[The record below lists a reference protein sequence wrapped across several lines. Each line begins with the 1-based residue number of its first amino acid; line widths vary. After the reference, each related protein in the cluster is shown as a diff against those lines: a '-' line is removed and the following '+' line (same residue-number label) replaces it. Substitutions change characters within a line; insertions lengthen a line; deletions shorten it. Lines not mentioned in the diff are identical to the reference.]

1 MAPLIHKIHP
11 ENFRDEVVVEPRL
24 VLLLCMPQDDEF
36 PKQRKIV
43 EEVAG
48 LYREKLKVVLPEEAF
63 LATFKRDFKV
73 TGTPTFLI
81 LRRGVEIGRILG
93 VTDREPLIEAI
104 LESAKRIL
112 KEDW

>member
-1 MAPLIHKIHP
+1 
-11 ENFRDEVVVEPRL
+11 
-24 VLLLCMPQDDEF
+24 MPQDDEF

-43 EEVAG
+43 EEVAE

-81 LRRGVEIGRILG
+81 LRKGVEIGRILG